1 MTETSIE
8 KGIKRNFSEEEWEAT
23 PESVK
28 DDFINLERYVLKLF
42 ERKKQ
47 LEERIDELEVKA
59 KKNSRNSSK
68 PPSSDNPFDRPPRD
82 NDKKP
87 KGKSG
92 AKAGHPGHRQK
103 LMKPTETVS
112 ILPQECECGNKEFDE
127 IKPFYTHQEIELPK
141 IKMEVT
147 HFILHQGQCSSC
159 AKTIKTTIYPQ
170 HRSGYGPRLSAL
182 IGETSGI
189 EGNSRSTVKEF
200 CSSVLDFH
208 ISLGAIGKVIYRVS
222 EAIKPHYEAIAKV
235 ARKSEVNGIDETSWF
250 KNGTLMWLWAMVNS
264 RVAFFMIHKRRSKE
278 AFLALIGD
286 WKGIL
291 ISDGYGVYQKWI
303 NLRQTC
309 LAHLIRIATDLSER
323 LNPDIQSF
331 GEKALLLLQS
341 LCNMAKVKPSEEQWN
356 DFYAKLIDLIFDN
369 HHRKDDAGK
378 LARRLLKELDSL
390 WVFLEVAGVEPTN
403 NNTERG
409 LRFAVLWR
417 KRSQGTRADKGD
429 RWVERILSLKQ
440 TARLRGISSFN
451 ILTDAMNCYF
461 KEQQPDL
468 SWIYLNN
475 PKS

>member
-1 MTETSIE
+1 
-8 KGIKRNFSEEEWEAT
+8 
-23 PESVK
+23 
-28 DDFINLERYVLKLF
+28 
-42 ERKKQ
+42 
-47 LEERIDELEVKA
+47 
-59 KKNSRNSSK
+59 
-68 PPSSDNPFDRPPRD
+68 
-82 NDKKP
+82 
-87 KGKSG
+87 
-92 AKAGHPGHRQK
+92 
-103 LMKPTETVS
+103 
-112 ILPQECECGNKEFDE
+112 
-127 IKPFYTHQEIELPK
+127 
-141 IKMEVT
+141 
-147 HFILHQGQCSSC
+147 
-159 AKTIKTTIYPQ
+159 
-170 HRSGYGPRLSAL
+170 
-182 IGETSGI
+182 
-189 EGNSRSTVKEF
+189 
-200 CSSVLDFH
+200 LDFH